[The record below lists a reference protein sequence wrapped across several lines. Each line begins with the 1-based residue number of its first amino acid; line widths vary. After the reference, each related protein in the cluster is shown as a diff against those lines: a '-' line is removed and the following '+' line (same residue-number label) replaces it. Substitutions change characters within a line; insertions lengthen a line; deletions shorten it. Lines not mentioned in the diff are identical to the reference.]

1 MTEPDR
7 LDVESRRLRSALEAW
22 FGCGRTKDKAS
33 LDALRAAAV
42 RWIARVDEADRE
54 RPKDVSANLD
64 LKALRERLES
74 SLAPDQLHA
83 ILLMWAERDVLKTEL
98 ERSRAEVDRLQK
110 LIANDGGWTLPRR
123 ILEELR
129 AEPVEQPPKM
139 RGKKALARLLEAL
152 TPSGATKAAY
162 SGEFRF
168 SFVHGVDE
176 DGNDVSINVQVP
188 WTTIK
193 DVMAAIL
200 KRAEV
205 AREDAEGFP
214 VALVAVAD
222 PETDI
227 LGSVGL
233 ASSFDVRRLGETC
246 RVCHASFDE
255 PACGPLHALVAHERR
270 IWASSNEK
278 PTAGEGGNHG

>member
-1 MTEPDR
+1 M
-7 LDVESRRLRSALEAW
+7 
-22 FGCGRTKDKAS
+22 
-33 LDALRAAAV
+33 
-42 RWIARVDEADRE
+42 
-54 RPKDVSANLD
+54 SANLD
-64 LKALRERLES
+64 LKALRERLEA

-110 LIANDGGWTLPRR
+110 LIANDGGWTLPRQ

-193 DVMAAIL
+193 DVMAAIV
-200 KRAEV
+200 KRATVDVPHESEIDRQDGDACERCGERFDFESIV
-205 AREDAEGFP
+205 RDAEGVP
-214 VALVAVAD
+214 LCMECYA
-222 PETDI
+222 
-227 LGSVGL
+227 SL
-233 ASSFDVRRLGETC
+233 A
-246 RVCHASFDE
+246 A
-255 PACGPLHALVAHERR
+255 PA
-270 IWASSNEK
+270 K
-278 PTAGEGGNHG
+278 EGGSNG